1 MAQLLDAY
9 SDIAPTHGLGDADG
23 DDFLPSAQH
32 HYANDAHPPP
42 PPPLLNDTTLDPI
55 LRALTGLDWPNLL
68 RTFALC
74 LLFLLMLRQLY
85 TWRQQANA
93 QRRRRA
99 KRD

>member
-9 SDIAPTHGLGDADG
+9 SDITPSYGPG
-23 DDFLPSAQH
+23 DDDDLAPSSQY
-32 HYANDAHPPP
+32 HYANDAQPSPPM
-42 PPPLLNDTTLDPI
+42 LNDTTLDPI
-55 LRALTGLDWPNLL
+55 LQTLTSLDWPNLL

-74 LLFLLMLRQLY
+74 LLCLLMLRQLY